1 MATRKK
7 AAKKAPAKAA
17 VKKASAK
24 KAPAKAAAK
33 KAPAKAAK
41 KAPAKAAA
49 KKAPVRPAAGAPAP
63 RNRGMTVDA
72 YVVGMQDWRG
82 DTVSALRQL
91 IREAAPDAV
100 ESIKW
105 GQPVYEVNGPFAH
118 IKAFK
123 NHVNFGFW
131 RGAELTDPKGILKGT
146 GSRMRHVE
154 LRSPEDIDTAT
165 LQAMVRTAVEMNRI
179 KGDPTKRG

>member
-7 AAKKAPAKAA
+7 AAKKAPAKKAA
-17 VKKASAK
+17 VKKAPAKKAVAKKAAVKRAPAKKAAVK
-24 KAPAKAAAK
+24 KAPARAS
-33 KAPAKAAK
+33 
-41 KAPAKAAA
+41 
-49 KKAPVRPAAGAPAP
+49 APVSA

-72 YVVGMQDWRG
+72 YVVGFRDWRG
-82 DTVSALRQL
+82 DTVSALRKL

-105 GQPVYEVNGPFAH
+105 GQPVYEVNGPFAY
-118 IKAFK
+118 IKAYK
-123 NHVNFGFW
+123 NHVNFGLW
-131 RGAELTDPKGILKGT
+131 RGAELTDPKGILEGT

-154 LRSPEDIDTAT
+154 LRSVADIDTAM

-179 KGDPTKRG
+179 KGDPTTMRNR

>member
-7 AAKKAPAKAA
+7 AAKKAPAK
-17 VKKASAK
+17 
-24 KAPAKAAAK
+24 KAAAK
-33 KAPAKAAK
+33 KAPAKKAAAK
-41 KAPAKAAA
+41 KAPAKKAAA
-49 KKAPVRPAAGAPAP
+49 KRAPAKKAAARMPAPASP
-63 RNRGMTVDA
+63 RNRGRTVDA
-72 YVVGMQDWRG
+72 YVVSMRDWRG
-82 DTVSALRQL
+82 ETVAALRKL
-91 IREAAPDAV
+91 ILEAAPDAV

-105 GQPVYEVNGPFAH
+105 GQPVYELNGPFAYM
-118 IKAFK
+118 KAFT

-146 GSRMRHVE
+146 GGRMRHVE
-154 LRSPEDIDTAT
+154 LRSPADIDTST